1 MTFDLCVFA
10 CVCLS
15 SVQSAVIKVFQGG
28 ALQSNEL
35 YTLNESIR

>member
-1 MTFDLCVFA
+1 MTSELTCICLCV
-10 CVCLS
+10 L

-28 ALQSNEL
+28 ALQTNEL